1 MDTKQQLVN
10 ALAGLGSTITEAM
23 DVIEGF
29 VPCGHPALTVSS
41 ALVALDADDDAAL
54 AQQLET
60 VEGFIDHVS
69 ENRGVAAYHGIEVEL
84 AGPKADLLAAIREV
98 GALMQTAGVK
108 NTQVNEWV
116 YRSLAALDSSDEK
129 AAEQLAES
137 PAIKA
142 VVGGRIVV
150 KEPRN
155 QFTSTDSRA
164 AAFGQS
170 KNRHHLTRCLC
181 CKIGMF
187 EQLAIVSYQI
197 IELCALACGE
207 YQVVLVIAMER

>member
-1 MDTKQQLVN
+1 MKCYVTTFSRKTDVLSTSCEDPNVRCTSHFCYRSRHVYFRQAQLTRRKDRYGYQAELVN
-10 ALAGLGSTITEAM
+10 ALVGLGSTITEAM

-29 VPCGHPALTVSS
+29 VPCGHPALTVSN

-60 VEGFIDHVS
+60 VEDFIDHVS
-69 ENRGVAAYHGIEVEL
+69 ENRGVASYHGIEVEL

-116 YRSLAALDSSDEK
+116 YRSLAVLDSSDEK

-142 VVGGRIVV
+142 
-150 KEPRN
+150 
-155 QFTSTDSRA
+155 
-164 AAFGQS
+164 
-170 KNRHHLTRCLC
+170 
-181 CKIGMF
+181 
-187 EQLAIVSYQI
+187 
-197 IELCALACGE
+197 ELL
-207 YQVVLVIAMER
+207 

>member
-29 VPCGHPALTVSS
+29 VPCGHPALTVSN
-41 ALVALDADDDAAL
+41 ALVALDTDDDAAL

-69 ENRGVAAYHGIEVEL
+69 ENRGVTAHHDLFVEL
-84 AGPKADLLAAIREV
+84 VGSKANLFAAIREV

-116 YRSLAALDSSDEK
+116 YRSLAALNDSDEK
-129 AAEQLAES
+129 AADKLTEA

-142 VVGGRIVV
+142 
-150 KEPRN
+150 
-155 QFTSTDSRA
+155 
-164 AAFGQS
+164 
-170 KNRHHLTRCLC
+170 
-181 CKIGMF
+181 
-187 EQLAIVSYQI
+187 
-197 IELCALACGE
+197 AL
-207 YQVVLVIAMER
+207 L

>member
-10 ALAGLGSTITEAM
+10 TLVGLGTTITEAM

-41 ALVALDADDDAAL
+41 ALVALDANDDTAL

-69 ENRGVAAYHGIEVEL
+69 ENRGVTAHRDVFVEL
-84 AGPKADLLAAIREV
+84 VGPKANLFAAIREV

-116 YRSLAALDSSDEK
+116 YRSLAALNDSDEK
-129 AAEQLAES
+129 AAEKLAEA
-137 PAIKA
+137 PVIKA
-142 VVGGRIVV
+142 
-150 KEPRN
+150 
-155 QFTSTDSRA
+155 
-164 AAFGQS
+164 
-170 KNRHHLTRCLC
+170 
-181 CKIGMF
+181 
-187 EQLAIVSYQI
+187 
-197 IELCALACGE
+197 ELL
-207 YQVVLVIAMER
+207 

>member
-29 VPCGHPALTVSS
+29 VPCGHPALTVSN

-60 VEGFIDHVS
+60 
-69 ENRGVAAYHGIEVEL
+69 
-84 AGPKADLLAAIREV
+84 KADLLAAICEV
-98 GALMQTAGVK
+98 GVLMQTAGVK

-116 YRSLAALDSSDEK
+116 YRSLAALDSSEEK

-137 PAIKA
+137 PTIKA
-142 VVGGRIVV
+142 
-150 KEPRN
+150 
-155 QFTSTDSRA
+155 
-164 AAFGQS
+164 
-170 KNRHHLTRCLC
+170 
-181 CKIGMF
+181 
-187 EQLAIVSYQI
+187 
-197 IELCALACGE
+197 ELL
-207 YQVVLVIAMER
+207 

>member
-1 MDTKQQLVN
+1 M
-10 ALAGLGSTITEAM
+10 S
-23 DVIEGF
+23 
-29 VPCGHPALTVSS
+29 PADIPPLTVSN
-41 ALVALDADDDAAL
+41 ALVALNADDNAAL

-84 AGPKADLLAAIREV
+84 EGPKADLFAAIREV

-142 VVGGRIVV
+142 
-150 KEPRN
+150 
-155 QFTSTDSRA
+155 
-164 AAFGQS
+164 
-170 KNRHHLTRCLC
+170 
-181 CKIGMF
+181 
-187 EQLAIVSYQI
+187 
-197 IELCALACGE
+197 ELS
-207 YQVVLVIAMER
+207 

>member
-1 MDTKQQLVN
+1 MDTKQKLVN

-29 VPCGHPALTVSS
+29 APCGHPALTVSN

-69 ENRGVAAYHGIEVEL
+69 ENRGVTAHHDLFVEL
-84 AGPKADLLAAIREV
+84 VGPKADLLAAIREV

-116 YRSLAALDSSDEK
+116 YRSLAALNDSDE
-129 AAEQLAES
+129 AAAKKLTEA

-142 VVGGRIVV
+142 
-150 KEPRN
+150 
-155 QFTSTDSRA
+155 
-164 AAFGQS
+164 
-170 KNRHHLTRCLC
+170 
-181 CKIGMF
+181 
-187 EQLAIVSYQI
+187 
-197 IELCALACGE
+197 AL
-207 YQVVLVIAMER
+207 L

>member
-29 VPCGHPALTVSS
+29 FPCGHPALTVSN

-84 AGPKADLLAAIREV
+84 AGPKADLFAAIREV

-108 NTQVNEWV
+108 NT
-116 YRSLAALDSSDEK
+116 
-129 AAEQLAES
+129 
-137 PAIKA
+137 
-142 VVGGRIVV
+142 
-150 KEPRN
+150 
-155 QFTSTDSRA
+155 
-164 AAFGQS
+164 
-170 KNRHHLTRCLC
+170 
-181 CKIGMF
+181 
-187 EQLAIVSYQI
+187 
-197 IELCALACGE
+197 
-207 YQVVLVIAMER
+207 

>member
-10 ALAGLGSTITEAM
+10 ALVGLGTTITEAM

-29 VPCGHPALTVSS
+29 VPCGHPALTVSN
-41 ALVALDADDDAAL
+41 ALVALDTEDDALL

-69 ENRGVAAYHGIEVEL
+69 ENRGVTAHHDVFVEL
-84 AGPKADLLAAIREV
+84 ASPKADLLAAIREV

-116 YRSLAALDSSDEK
+116 YRSLAALNDSDE
-129 AAEQLAES
+129 AAAKKLAEA

-142 VVGGRIVV
+142 
-150 KEPRN
+150 
-155 QFTSTDSRA
+155 
-164 AAFGQS
+164 
-170 KNRHHLTRCLC
+170 
-181 CKIGMF
+181 
-187 EQLAIVSYQI
+187 
-197 IELCALACGE
+197 ELS
-207 YQVVLVIAMER
+207 

>member
-29 VPCGHPALTVSS
+29 VPCGHPALTVSN

-60 VEGFIDHVS
+60 VKGFIDHVG
-69 ENRGVAAYHGIEVEL
+69 ENRGVTAHHDASVEL
-84 AGPKADLLAAIREV
+84 TGSKANLFAAIREV
-98 GALMQTAGVK
+98 GTLMQTAGVK

-116 YRSLAALDSSDEK
+116 YRSLAALNDSDEK

-142 VVGGRIVV
+142 
-150 KEPRN
+150 
-155 QFTSTDSRA
+155 
-164 AAFGQS
+164 
-170 KNRHHLTRCLC
+170 
-181 CKIGMF
+181 
-187 EQLAIVSYQI
+187 
-197 IELCALACGE
+197 ELL
-207 YQVVLVIAMER
+207 